1 IPYALASGLFTP
13 GGSEAAGL
21 SRYLLEH
28 GSRLLGLVRNAAYSL
43 SPDARAAVPGTDDV
57 YLLDAA
63 RFLADND
70 EADQVVLSLYGQLAA
85 GMTAGTFIAG
95 ESATIAPPPKQAYR
109 SMYLPPNSA
118 SNAAFLETLRLTLLH
133 ERLDRDGRPYGLDL
147 AFATP
152 RAWLRPG
159 ASIRVNAAA
168 SSFGPIS
175 YTIRT
180 RQHSVR
186 AVLVIPSGT
195 RPRRLRLRLR
205 LPNQRPLR
213 AITVDGKPSRHFD
226 ARTETVDLSG
236 KSGTVTL
243 IAYY

>member
-1 IPYALASGLFTP
+1 
-13 GGSEAAGL
+13 
-21 SRYLLEH
+21 
-28 GSRLLGLVRNAAYSL
+28 
-43 SPDARAAVPGTDDV
+43 
-57 YLLDAA
+57 
-63 RFLADND
+63 
-70 EADQVVLSLYGQLAA
+70 
-85 GMTAGTFIAG
+85 
-95 ESATIAPPPKQAYR
+95 
-109 SMYLPPNSA
+109 MYLPPNSA

-186 AVLVIPSGT
+186 AVLVIPSRT